1 MYDYGARNY
10 DAALGRWMNMDPLAE
25 MYPSKTPYHFVS
37 NNPINRVDPK
47 GLTDYKVNGEIRT
60 IDDGHNDVTMNV
72 SQKEFNKLEKKFE
85 KGGTSYERYMNK
97 MSVKNG
103 FTTSES
109 YADSETGGM
118 GVSITQHKA
127 GGDSYSDWSLS
138 NSVSE
143 KLAGGNDILGAALD
157 ATGIGNSAVG
167 VLSKHAG
174 YQLSAFKL
182 GIAIQNDKKT
192 FGYQT
197 QLATGQVVGG
207 IVGGATGAYIGQEI
221 GGWIGGGVGFLCGGM
236 GAIPG
241 VLIGKAVGGAIGA
254 YFGSE
259 YVGEK
264 GKTVANYL
272 GEKAEK

>member
-1 MYDYGARNY
+1 MSI
-10 DAALGRWMNMDPLAE
+10 DPLAE
-25 MYPSKTPYHFVS
+25 IAPNKSPYHFVS
-37 NNPINRVDPK
+37 NNPINRIDPL
-47 GLTDYKVNGEIRT
+47 GLTDYKVNGETRT
-60 IDDGHNDVTMNV
+60 IDDGHNDLSMTV

-85 KGGTSYERYMNK
+85 KGDTSYERYMNK
-97 MSVKNG
+97 ISVKNG
-103 FTTSES
+103 FTTTGT
-109 YADSETGGM
+109 YTDSEATGGI

-143 KLAGGNDILGAALD
+143 KLTGGNDILGTVLD
-157 ATGIGNSAVG
+157 ATGKSNSAVG
-167 VLSKHAG
+167 ILSKQVG

-182 GIAIQNDKKT
+182 GTAIQNDKQT

-207 IVGGATGAYIGQEI
+207 IAGGATGAYIGQEI
-221 GGWIGGGVGFLCGGM
+221 GGWIGGGVGFLSGGM

-259 YVGEK
+259 YGSEK
-264 GKTVANYL
+264 GKTAANYL
-272 GEKAEK
+272 GEKLEK